1 MGKDWDMGKDLG
13 SALEALG
20 SQLVR
25 VLTVRV
31 GGWLLPGVTTVYL

>member
-1 MGKDWDMGKDLG
+1 MGREEGQRPLWEKFGVLSKDLG

-31 GGWLLPGVTTVYL
+31 GG